1 MPVLEGLRVVELG
14 VWVAGPSTAALLAD
28 WGADVVKVE
37 PPRGDPFRQLF
48 GALGYRPSTPNA
60 PFALDNRGKRSIA
73 VDLQTAEGKEVLDRL
88 IARADV
94 FVTNLRPGALERLGL
109 EPSETVARHRGLVYA
124 AITGYG
130 LSGPDRDLPGYDV
143 GPFWSRSGM
152 ALQLVPP
159 GAPPPPIRGGMGDHA
174 TALGAVAAILAAL
187 HERGRTGSGRVV
199 DVSLLRTGAFLMGWD
214 LGIQT
219 ALGKVAPATDRAD
232 SPTPLLNCYL
242 SGDGKWFFLTGL
254 EADRHFPNLL
264 RAIERPELADD
275 PRFATA
281 KERRR
286 HGPELV
292 AELDVVF
299 ASRTLEDW
307 AGRFAQAQVW
317 WAPAQS
323 LDEVVAD
330 RQLRAQDGFVPVR
343 FPDGQVEES
352 VAAPISLGASE
363 GPEPVKVP
371 SIGEHSREI
380 LEEAGFAAAQIE
392 ALTDAGVVFVPAA
405 GPE

>member
-1 MPVLEGLRVVELG
+1 VSALQGLRVVELG

-28 WGADVVKVE
+28 WGADVVKIE
-37 PPRGDPFRQLF
+37 PPQGDPFRQLF

-73 VDLQTAEGKEVLDRL
+73 VDLQAPAGKEVLERL

-109 EPSETVARHRGLVYA
+109 EPNDTVARHGHLVYA

-130 LSGPDRDLPGYDV
+130 LSGPDRELPAYDV

-159 GAPPPPIRGGMGDHA
+159 GTPPPPIRGGMGDHA
-174 TALGAVAAILAAL
+174 TALGAVAAVLAAL
-187 HERGRTGSGRVV
+187 HERTRTGKGRVV

-214 LGIQT
+214 LGIQM
-219 ALGKVAPATDRAD
+219 ALGKVAPATDRAE
-232 SPTPLLNCYL
+232 SPTPLLNCYR

-264 RAIERPELADD
+264 RAIERRELADD

-286 HGPELV
+286 HGTDLV
-292 AELDVVF
+292 AELDLVF
-299 ASRTLEDW
+299 ASRSLSEW
-307 AGRFAQAQVW
+307 AERFAQAEVW
-317 WAPAQS
+317 WAPAQT
-323 LDEVVAD
+323 LDEVCAD
-330 RQLRAQDGFVPVR
+330 AQLRAQGGFVPVEL
-343 FPDGQVEES
+343 PDGQAVES
-352 VAAPISLGASE
+352 VAAPIGLGE
-363 GPEPVKVP
+363 WRGPGAIRVP
-371 SIGEHSREI
+371 AVGEHSREI
-380 LEEAGFAAAQIE
+380 LEEAGFDAARVE
-392 ALTDAGVVFVPAA
+392 ALTRAGVVVPAPA
-405 GPE
+405 SG